1 MNIYILTKPL
11 KLIKIYT
18 FNCLY
23 IYTLILSLKKNLF
36 DILIKMIFNIEL
48 IWNHQSNFFFSLII
62 YKILI
67 ANFFFLKFQL

>member
-1 MNIYILTKPL
+1 MNILTKPL

-23 IYTLILSLKKNLF
+23 IYTLIFSLKKNLF

-48 IWNHQSNFFFSLII
+48 IWNHQSNFFFH
-62 YKILI
+62 
-67 ANFFFLKFQL
+67 